1 MFPKSGGLAR
11 YSKPAT
17 ANLGSFRKLRWLIP
31 PLCAG
36 DKEGWRGAHCWQV
49 AEVRIMSGR
58 VWTQLATSGS
68 RLPAAERGRGVQLS
82 NLSWCKVEKCNYKK
96 WEPVCRVKKQPLFCK
111 WRSIGKFTFIVK
123 RQICRQLHIIYPSSS
138 YFPFH
143 NHHQLAAGGG
153 WRIIH
158 SPPCNRSSHP
168 SRAKTPVLM
177 STDGDAARQRPHIL
191 YQ

>member
-1 MFPKSGGLAR
+1 MAGNKKWEGQDGTEGMGGKCYHHQMHSFIQKAIRKRFESLRCTMETKTWWKKYSVFWWKVGFTLQVKIYWNGAALCKSSWACGKFENNLMFPKSGGLAR

-68 RLPAAERGRGVQLS
+68 RFPAAERGRGVQLS

-96 WEPVCRVKKQPLFCK
+96 WEPVCRV
-111 WRSIGKFTFIVK
+111 
-123 RQICRQLHIIYPSSS
+123 
-138 YFPFH
+138 
-143 NHHQLAAGGG
+143 
-153 WRIIH
+153 
-158 SPPCNRSSHP
+158 
-168 SRAKTPVLM
+168 
-177 STDGDAARQRPHIL
+177 
-191 YQ
+191 